1 MTMGLRA
8 ADGTWIQRLGGGDN
22 PLAMMGNVKPMYMNG
37 HENGSLVMKMVHCCI
52 LEVSAVAFYQWGA
65 LIDLFAFSHKWARAS
80 LMTLQGSR
88 ITQKHT
94 G

>member
-37 HENGSLVMKMVHCCI
+37 HENGSLLHIGGFSSSFLSV
-52 LEVSAVAFYQWGA
+52 GG
-65 LIDLFAFSHKWARAS
+65 ID
-80 LMTLQGSR
+80 
-88 ITQKHT
+88 
-94 G
+94 